1 MIDQMAMRIQM
12 YLTSEA
18 LASDGWDAARVWHD
32 KFEKELAEDKQAH
45 GQVQ

>member
-18 LASDGWDAARVWHD
+18 LASDGWDAARVWHGQL
-32 KFEKELAEDKQAH
+32 EWELMEDKQAH
-45 GQVQ
+45 AQVQ